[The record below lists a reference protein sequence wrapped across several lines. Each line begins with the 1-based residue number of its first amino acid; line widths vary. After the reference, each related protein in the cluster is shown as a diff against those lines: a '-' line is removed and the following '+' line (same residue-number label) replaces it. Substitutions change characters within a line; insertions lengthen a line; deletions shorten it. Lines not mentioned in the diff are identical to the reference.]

1 MFCVHEKAAMQI
13 RDSKTSPTRSKT
25 LATWLAII
33 GGSLGIHRFYL
44 YGFRDLPGWL
54 HPLPS
59 VIGFFGVLR
68 MRSLGQDDQLAWL
81 LIPWLGCSI
90 SAAMLAAIVY
100 GLTPDEK
107 WNARFNV
114 EAPESRSGWGA
125 VLGAMLALL
134 VGACVLMSTI
144 AFVAQ
149 RYFEYQ
155 AESDVTTPVR
165 SPESTPLPASR

>member
-1 MFCVHEKAAMQI
+1 MFCVHEEAAMQI
-13 RDSKTSPTRSKT
+13 RDSETLPPRSKT

-33 GGSLGIHRFYL
+33 GGSMGIHRFYL
-44 YGFRDLPGWL
+44 HGFRDLPGWL
-54 HPLPS
+54 HPLPT

-68 MRSLGQDDQLAWL
+68 MRSLGQDDQIAWL

>member
-1 MFCVHEKAAMQI
+1 MQI
-13 RDSKTSPTRSKT
+13 RDSETLPPRSKT

-33 GGSLGIHRFYL
+33 GGSMGIHRFYL
-44 YGFRDLPGWL
+44 HGFRDLPGWL
-54 HPLPS
+54 HPLPT

-68 MRSLGQDDQLAWL
+68 MRSLGQDDQIAWL

>member
-1 MFCVHEKAAMQI
+1 MSH
-13 RDSKTSPTRSKT
+13 RTTSTTRSKT

-44 YGFRDLPGWL
+44 HGFRDLPGWL
-54 HPLPS
+54 HPLPT

-68 MRSLGQDDQLAWL
+68 MRSLGQDDQIAWVL
-81 LIPWLGCSI
+81 LPWLGCSI

-114 EAPESRSGWGA
+114 DAPEPPTGWGA
-125 VLGAMLALL
+125 VVGAMLALL

-149 RYFEYQ
+149 RYFEYE
-155 AESDVTTPVR
+155 AESEVTPAVQ
-165 SPESTPLPASR
+165 SSESTPPAATR

>member
-1 MFCVHEKAAMQI
+1 MQM
-13 RDSKTSPTRSKT
+13 RDSKPSPTRSKT

-44 YGFRDLPGWL
+44 HGFRDLPGWL
-54 HPLPS
+54 HPLPT

-68 MRSLGQDDQLAWL
+68 VRSLGQDDQIAWL
-81 LIPWLGCSI
+81 LMPWLGCSI
-90 SAAMLAAIVY
+90 SAAMLAAIIY
-100 GLTPDEK
+100 GLMPDEK

-134 VGACVLMSTI
+134 VGAL
-144 AFVAQ
+144 
-149 RYFEYQ
+149 
-155 AESDVTTPVR
+155 
-165 SPESTPLPASR
+165 LPAMTSLFIYSLVDGLLRQAHHRRPTGGGRPDSPPPEPGEGRNSR

>member
-44 YGFRDLPGWL
+44 HGFRDLPGWL

-81 LIPWLGCSI
+81 LTPLLGCSI
-90 SAAMLAAIVY
+90 SAAMLAAIIY
-100 GLTPDEK
+100 GLMPDEK
-107 WNARFNV
+107 WNARFNAN
-114 EAPESRSGWGA
+114 APESQSGWGA
-125 VLGAMLALL
+125 VVGAMLALL

-144 AFVAQ
+144 AFVSQ

-165 SPESTPLPASR
+165 SPASTPPPASR

>member
-1 MFCVHEKAAMQI
+1 MSH
-13 RDSKTSPTRSKT
+13 RTTSTTRSKT

-44 YGFRDLPGWL
+44 HGFRDLPGWL
-54 HPLPS
+54 HPLPT

-68 MRSLGQDDQLAWL
+68 MRSLGQDDQIAWVL
-81 LIPWLGCSI
+81 LPWLGCSI

-114 EAPESRSGWGA
+114 DAPEPPTGWGA
-125 VLGAMLALL
+125 VVGAMLALL

-149 RYFEYQ
+149 RYFEHE
-155 AESDVTTPVR
+155 AESEVTPAVQ
-165 SPESTPLPASR
+165 SSESTPPAATR